1 MGLGMDRRELGDGL
15 GAGLEGKKDQRK
27 MLSFMLVAVGR
38 RRYPTLWGEGQ
49 EQLGEGWSPFWQTQA
64 EVPKAAPRDVQL

>member
-27 MLSFMLVAVGR
+27 LLSSCGRTAVSYTVGGGR
-38 RRYPTLWGEGQ
+38 TGAA
-49 EQLGEGWSPFWQTQA
+49 LGGGWSPFWQTQS